1 MTITAKCPEC
11 EEVVKPSVFNHRAC
25 EAQCPE
31 CGEWF
36 CYSDTSGRAG
46 KVKHDGGTEQ
56 CKREYDGKTNSRW

>member
-1 MTITAKCPEC
+1 MTITAECPSCGKE
-11 EEVVKPSVFNHRAC
+11 VKPTVFNHPAC
-25 EAQCPE
+25 EAKCPE

-56 CKREYDGKTNSRW
+56 CKREYDGKTNTRW